1 MDVDHRAGP
10 LRKKDLTYTYHP
22 AEHDSADVMTLN
34 EPDAAELRR
43 HDWYEMLYFV
53 NKFSNTN
60 GLGSLGVARHAEKLI
75 HEHVPHNLRSHDEIK
90 KWLLD
95 NWKFFS

>member
-1 MDVDHRAGP
+1 MNVDHRTGP
-10 LRKKDLTYTYHP
+10 LRKADLKYPYQPDAHGSG
-22 AEHDSADVMTLN
+22 DLKSFR
-34 EPDAAELRR
+34 EPDEQELRR

-60 GLGSLGVARHAEKLI
+60 GLGSLGVARHAEILI
-75 HEHVPHNLRSHDEIK
+75 HEHVPHHLRSHDQIR